1 MCPQYERCPVPLVP
15 ASPPCTELTRD
26 EDTDDADD
34 DDNEDDSDDNNGDDV
49 PLDIQRFTFCYYFT
63 LSYKNIKK

>member
-34 DDNEDDSDDNNGDDV
+34 DDNEDDSDNNNDDDDV
-49 PLDIQRFTFCYYFT
+49 PLDILRFTFATT
-63 LSYKNIKK
+63 LYSLIKI